1 MNVFDKVLL
10 DAQILR
16 RKRQAARREEMAK
29 YFVPL
34 PTFTPQ
40 MDRKPPVEVR
50 EHIRRRIKE
59 LLSD

>member
-1 MNVFDKVLL
+1 MNIFDKVLL

-16 RKRQAARREEMAK
+16 RERQEARRVEMAQ
-29 YFVPL
+29 YHVPP

-40 MDRKPPVEVR
+40 MDRKPPLEVR
-50 EHIRRRIKE
+50 ERIQRRIKE

>member
-1 MNVFDKVLL
+1 MNIFDKVLL

-16 RKRQAARREEMAK
+16 RERQAARRAEMAQ
-29 YFVPL
+29 YHVPP

-40 MDRKPPVEVR
+40 MDRKPPLEVR
-50 EHIRRRIKE
+50 ERIQKRIKE

>member
-1 MNVFDKVLL
+1 MNIFDKVLL

-16 RKRQAARREEMAK
+16 RERQAARRAEMAQ
-29 YFVPL
+29 YHVPL

-40 MDRKPPVEVR
+40 MDRKPPLEVR
-50 EHIRRRIKE
+50 ERIQKRIKE